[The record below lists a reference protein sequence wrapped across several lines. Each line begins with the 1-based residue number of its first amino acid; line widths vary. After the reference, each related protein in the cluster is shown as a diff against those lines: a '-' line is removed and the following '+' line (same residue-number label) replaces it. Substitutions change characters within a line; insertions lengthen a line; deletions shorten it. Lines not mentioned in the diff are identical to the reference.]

1 MLVLQILC
9 RYKLHACR
17 SAYTCTDKFP
27 NVPTKLWKSTPPPS
41 LPTGYANGWQCQG
54 SRYNIMIWGIC
65 ARSARKF
72 KELVC
77 LVVLLC
83 WIKRF
88 VLLSLCLNAN
98 IWIDIFHAFK
108 NRGGTIPPRKN
119 SRGGHVPPVPPGIAA
134 YALNSF
140 PLCVYALRQGSLS
153 TIGQLSLSTQ
163 V

>member
-1 MLVLQILC
+1 MLVDRLI
-9 RYKLHACR
+9 H
-17 SAYTCTDKFP
+17 
-27 NVPTKLWKSTPPPS
+27 VPTNFQMYRQNSEKAPPPPS

-54 SRYNIMIWGIC
+54 SRYMIWGIC

-108 NRGGTIPPRKN
+108 NRGGDDPPPRKI
-119 SRGGHVPPVPPGIAA
+119 RGGDTSPPSPPGSPEVAEETMWKCESQILWPFTLVTSCGYNMILIWLANA
-134 YALNSF
+134 HRDTN
-140 PLCVYALRQGSLS
+140 
-153 TIGQLSLSTQ
+153 
-163 V
+163 